1 METKRAKVIAIAN
14 QKGGVGKTTTAVNLA
29 AALSQNEYSVL
40 AIDLDAQGNLS
51 ACFGIEADEQE
62 ETIREIFLAETA
74 EEELPAD
81 YGIIYNKSGV
91 DILPSNIKLA
101 DIEMQL
107 ITDFN
112 RERLLKSYLERIS
125 ENYDFII
132 IDCSPS
138 LSILTI
144 NALAAADKVIIPALP
159 HHLSAIGLTQL
170 MKTIQKVKRSLNRN
184 LEIEGILLTQYSNR
198 TNLAKNMK
206 EEIESQYGNYTN
218 VFSITIPQC
227 VKAAEAGL
235 LGKSVIEYAPNS
247 SVAKAYT
254 QFAELIGGAKNE

>member
-29 AALSQNEYSVL
+29 YGLSINGYNVL
-40 AIDLDAQGNLS
+40 AIDLDAQGNLTAS
-51 ACFGIEADEQE
+51 FGIEADEQE

-81 YGIIYNKSGV
+81 YGIIHHKSGV
-91 DILPSNIKLA
+91 DIIPSNIKLA

-112 RERLLKSYLERIS
+112 RERILKSYLERVS
-125 ENYDFII
+125 DAYDYII

-170 MKTIQKVKRSLNRN
+170 MKTIQKVKRSLNRK

-198 TNLAKNMK
+198 TNLAKNIK
-206 EEIESQYGNYTN
+206 EGIEEEYGKYIN

-235 LGKSVIEYAPNS
+235 VGKSVIEYAPNS
-247 SVAKAYT
+247 SVAKAYN
-254 QFAELIGGAKNE
+254 ELVEIIGGAKNE

>member
-51 ACFGIEADEQE
+51 VCFGVKPDEQA

-81 YGIIYNKSGV
+81 FGIIYHESGV

-112 RERLLKSYLERIS
+112 RERLLSAYIERIS
-125 ENYDFII
+125 DSYDFII

-144 NALAAADKVIIPALP
+144 NALAAADKVIIPVSPLD
-159 HHLSAIGLTQL
+159 LSAIGLEQL

-184 LEIEGILLTQYSNR
+184 LEIEGILLTQYSKL
-198 TNLAKNMK
+198 TKLARNMK
-206 EEIESQYGNYTN
+206 EVIEEEYGKYIN

-227 VKAAEAGL
+227 IKAAEAVRHR
-235 LGKSVIEYAPNS
+235 KSVIEYAPNS

-254 QFAELIGGAKNE
+254 QLAELIGGAKNE